1 MDMQNGNVSGESL
14 RISTDALARIAR
26 CAAME
31 IEGVAEVS
39 CGGQKKVRDLLE
51 KVSFQSPVQVEVKDG
66 TVEITINLI
75 VAFGTRVPAL
85 AEKVQRNV
93 KDAVQNMTGIT
104 VSRVNL
110 VIAGVAQPAPAAQP
124 AAPAAPAAE
133 E

>member
-39 CGGQKKVRDLLE
+39 CGGQKKGRDLLE
-51 KVSFQSPVQVEVKDG
+51 KVSFQSPVQVEVKAG
-66 TVEITINLI
+66 PGEITITLI

-85 AEKVQRNV
+85 GEKVQRNV
-93 KDAVQNMTGIT
+93 KDAVQNMTGIR

-110 VIAGVAQPAPAAQP
+110 VIAGVARPAPAAQP